1 MDIKRCV
8 RCHKLLRAD
17 AHSCGRCGY
26 VFSQATPVKRNG
38 NATNGSRRTVTPS
51 MPSNPPASPHRAGH
65 YSGLHP
71 EDQPFQTSFIPV
83 QHARR
88 PPAITHSLVDHEP
101 GEVMPPT
108 LTDSPA
114 CSSVAH
120 KNERLSNRRVVTPT
134 PLLLPVPQRHVNSQ
148 STSSSA
154 VPHRQLASPPLPPAP
169 PVHQQIVAPGLAALP
184 GPRKRRGHE
193 RVVLVLLLT
202 SCILFLLAMSI
213 LAFLLL
219 DPR

>member
-1 MDIKRCV
+1 MDTKRCV

-26 VFSQATPVKRNG
+26 VFSQATPGKRNG
-38 NATNGSRRTVTPS
+38 NAANGARRTVTLS

-88 PPAITHSLVDHEP
+88 PPAITQSLVDHEP
-101 GEVMPPT
+101 GEAMLPT
-108 LTDSPA
+108 PTDSPA
-114 CSSVAH
+114 FSSPVH
-120 KNERLSNRRVVTPT
+120 KNERLANRRVATPT

-148 STSSSA
+148 STLSSA
-154 VPHRQLASPPLPPAP
+154 VPHRQLASPPLPPPSPA
-169 PVHQQIVAPGLAALP
+169 HQQVAAPGPAALP
-184 GPRKRRGHE
+184 GPRKRRWYE
-193 RVVLVLLLT
+193 RVVLVLLFT
-202 SCILFLLAMSI
+202 SCILFLLVTSL
-213 LAFLLL
+213 LALLLL
-219 DPR
+219 DSR